1 MDLIPEKA
9 TRAQLIAI
17 PTHFLNGDL
26 LLHFGQVVLS
36 ALFFH
41 QSRQGIKKRHEFGN
55 EHVRVAAKQYLHH

>member
-1 MDLIPEKA
+1 MATYCSILVKA
-9 TRAQLIAI
+9 QYVQRLA
-17 PTHFLNGDL
+17 
-26 LLHFGQVVLS
+26 FGPAVVLS